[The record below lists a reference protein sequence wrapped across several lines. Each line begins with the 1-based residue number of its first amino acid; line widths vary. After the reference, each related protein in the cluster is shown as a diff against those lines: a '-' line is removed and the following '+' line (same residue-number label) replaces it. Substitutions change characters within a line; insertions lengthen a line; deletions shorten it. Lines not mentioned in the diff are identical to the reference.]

1 MYESI
6 SPRVVRR
13 LTAAEGYLELGMPQ
27 QALAELDAVDN
38 AGALEAPLLY
48 LRGQALKHQE
58 RYDDAIESFRMAAEL
73 IPAPYDADA
82 WLGLSEC
89 FRERGQEDLA
99 EVVEMF
105 VSSRNTAEVI
115 PPPEPPT
122 LNITI
127 NIDIQANEPH
137 EPTLGEDE
145 SPEE

>member
-1 MYESI
+1 MHESI

-13 LTAAEGYLELGMPQ
+13 LTVAEGYLELGMPQ
-27 QALAELDAVDN
+27 QALAELDAVDD

-105 VSSRNTAEVI
+105 VSSRNTAEVA
-115 PPPEPPT
+115 PTPEPPT